1 MTRLMLSAF
10 AAMATLTVAVQMT
23 PAASQD
29 ADPQVT
35 LFSNVNGF
43 DGENKP
49 RFVPVSLE
57 AWNAEFSTGMPS
69 DFTGAFPADGGN

>member
-1 MTRLMLSAF
+1 MTRLKFTAL
-10 AAMATLTVAVQMT
+10 AAMATLTLAVQMP
-23 PAASQD
+23 PAAAQD

-35 LFSNVNGF
+35 LFSGVNVF